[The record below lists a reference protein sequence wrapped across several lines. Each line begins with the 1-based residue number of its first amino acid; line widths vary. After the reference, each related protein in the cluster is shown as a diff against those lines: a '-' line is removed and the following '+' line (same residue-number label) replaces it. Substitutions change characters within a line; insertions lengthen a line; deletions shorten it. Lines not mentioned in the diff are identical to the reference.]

1 MFTGLVTE
9 VGQVVA
15 LAMRSGG
22 AVLKVRAPGA
32 AAGASTGDSIAVDG
46 ACLTVTARN
55 GHDLSFDLSG
65 ETLGATT
72 LGAARTGRKVN
83 IEPALAAGARLGG
96 HMVTGHVDAVGRIA
110 EVSAEGM
117 ATRLTVEAP
126 PEVMRLLVDKGSVA
140 VDGVSLTVAGLMEAR
155 GAFGLVIV
163 PHTARETTIAQRRP
177 GDRVNLETDI
187 IGKYVWSYLNKG
199 SQSPSGRGGGIE
211 EALRRGGFV

>member
-15 LAMRSGG
+15 LATRSGG

-32 AAGASTGDSIAVDG
+32 AAGAALGDSIAVDG
-46 ACLTVTARN
+46 ACLTVTAKS
-55 GHDLSFDLSG
+55 GHELSFDLSG

-72 LGAARTGRKVN
+72 LGAARTGRSVN

-110 EVSAEGM
+110 EVSAEGI

-163 PHTARETTIAQRRP
+163 PHTARETTIARKRP

-187 IGKYVWSYLNKG
+187 IGKYVWSYLNKAAAPPAG
-199 SQSPSGRGGGIE
+199 GGGIE